1 MFSRINN
8 LIFFKLLIL
17 FLVLLFSMGHHKTER
32 LSYVEKE
39 IIEKN
44 KIKIQQKKI
53 IEKEIE
59 SKKIINSIDN
69 LLEKRQKELL
79 KSNNKFKNQENEISK
94 LLDNLSKQN
103 EFLKDKSQ
111 ENQNIKI
118 SIAEMDIVRQQLRSC
133 FNARAGTEIKGSEIV
148 KIYAELDRNANIK
161 KETVKVLETNISKDN
176 QYYESIIESAVAT
189 LYNPLCA
196 KLNLPLMKYE
206 EWKTLII
213 TIDYSWIN

>member
-1 MFSRINN
+1 M
-8 LIFFKLLIL
+8 
-17 FLVLLFSMGHHKTER
+17 
-32 LSYVEKE
+32 KE
-39 IIEKN
+39 DE
-44 KIKIQQKKI
+44 
-53 IEKEIE
+53 
-59 SKKIINSIDN
+59 
-69 LLEKRQKELL
+69 
-79 KSNNKFKNQENEISK
+79 
-94 LLDNLSKQN
+94 
-103 EFLKDKSQ
+103 DKSQ

-118 SIAEMDIVRQQLRSC
+118 SIAEMDIVIQQLRSC

-148 KIYAELDRNANIK
+148 KIYVELDRNANIK
-161 KETVKVLETNISKDN
+161 KETVKVIETNISKDN

>member
-1 MFSRINN
+1 M
-8 LIFFKLLIL
+8 
-17 FLVLLFSMGHHKTER
+17 LLFSMGHHKTER

-39 IIEKN
+39 IIENN

-79 KSNNKFKNQENEISK
+79 KSNNNLEVST

-118 SIAEMDIVRQQLRSC
+118 SITEMDIVIQQLRSC
-133 FNARAGTEIKGSEIV
+133 FNARAGTKIKGSEIV

-189 LYNPLCA
+189 LYNPLCV

>member
-118 SIAEMDIVRQQLRSC
+118 SIAEMDIVIQQLRSC

>member
-1 MFSRINN
+1 
-8 LIFFKLLIL
+8 
-17 FLVLLFSMGHHKTER
+17 MGHHKTER

-39 IIEKN
+39 IIENN

-79 KSNNKFKNQENEISK
+79 KSNNNLEVST

-118 SIAEMDIVRQQLRSC
+118 SITEMDIVIQQLRSC
-133 FNARAGTEIKGSEIV
+133 FNARAGTKIKGSEIV